1 VNLKLSSSI
10 KWAAAILLAVLAIT
24 FVVRRSASLWRSGES
39 GALVWFYDESEHQL
53 YAAPVDIPPPH
64 KGVCGSKK
72 DGVRAF
78 VVQLG
83 TGDSKDP
90 KTRRIAYLQTCTPEL
105 KALLDNVQAAYASGK
120 PFRGK
125 IPARDSDF
133 FQTNTLVRREQDAN
147 WHPSNTPEAKRI
159 TSEWRSWRGPDG
171 GPPQPS
177 TP

>member
-1 VNLKLSSSI
+1 MNPQIRTALKWSAS
-10 KWAAAILLAVLAIT
+10 ILLATLAIG
-24 FVVRRSASLWRSGES
+24 FVVRRGASFWHSGES
-39 GALVWFYDESEHQL
+39 GALVWFYDESEKQL

-64 KGVCGSKK
+64 KGVGGSKN

-83 TGDSKDP
+83 SGDAKDP
-90 KTRRIAYLQTCTPEL
+90 RTRRIAYLQTYTPEL
-105 KALLDNVQAAYASGK
+105 KSLLDNVQAAHASGK
-120 PFRGK
+120 PFTGK

-159 TSEWRSWRGPDG
+159 TTEWRSWRGSNG
-171 GPPQPS
+171 EPPQPS